1 MQKRSSVLGYL
12 KLGFRVASFYV
23 LACGICFNGYT
34 VPKVYAGESTNLPAR
49 DVYRAPANKPTHVSS
64 GAGATISSGA
74 GASLPRE
81 DRAAPVAAPT
91 PTYRDNLNGG
101 CGALKALT
109 PRNCG
114 GWGTPPH
121 EYPQEPYSSCRKEA
135 MSNLKEARAALELAQ
150 LYENRGRKSDEE
162 IKNLLIQRLQK
173 NTSRGGVEVST
184 SDEAVRLAE
193 RMTREYKNANDAY
206 GRCRDQS
213 MSSAWKH
220 NMILAGVM
228 SKQEAFGKPNLAAG
242 RGTEVNTCTP
252 YINAA
257 VDNHPGYKD
266 SLTGHFKNNQ
276 SAMQNYLNQREAKA
290 RARNWNM
297 AVAFD
302 SIKSNLPDGYRGDG
316 WDNLGYKLYSLDINA
331 QCSTGYTQTHENAT
345 AGQKAAG
352 FFRNNWGKLLVG
364 GLVVL
369 GVLCATH
376 NLPFSF
382 CKKDKKYWP
391 PKKPPTTT
399 TDTTV
404 TTNDTT
410 VTTNDTTVTTNDTTV
425 TTNDTSVTTN
435 DTSVTTN
442 DTSVTTNDT
451 TVTTNDTSVTTNDTS
466 VTTNDTSVTT
476 NDTSVTTND
485 TSVSTDTNDTSVT
498 TNDTSVTTNDT
509 SVTTNDTTVTVPPK
523 DDWDSG
529 GNGVDHND
537 RSLSSGGQRRKQTL
551 APRSS
556 GARPAKR

>member
-1 MQKRSSVLGYL
+1 M
-12 KLGFRVASFYV
+12 KLGFRAASFYV

-34 VPKVYAGESTNLPAR
+34 VPKVYAGGTDRNLPAR
-49 DVYRAPANKPTHVSS
+49 DVYGAKAKPTHVSS
-64 GAGATISSGA
+64 GAGATISSGG
-74 GASLPRE
+74 GATLPSSGGVKE
-81 DRAAPVAAPT
+81 DRPAAVAAPA
-91 PTYRDNLNGG
+91 PTYRDYIASG
-101 CGALKALT
+101 CSALRALS

-114 GWGTPPH
+114 TWGTPPH

-228 SKQEAFGKPNLAAG
+228 SKQEAFGKPNMAAG
-242 RGTEVNTCTP
+242 RGTAVNTCTP

-257 VDNHPGYKD
+257 VDQHPDYKD

-276 SAMQNYLNQREAKA
+276 SGMQNYLNQREAKS

-302 SIKSNLPDGYRGDG
+302 AIKSNLPDGYRGDG
-316 WDNLGYKLYSLDINA
+316 WDNLGYKLFSLDINA

-391 PKKPPTTT
+391 PKKPTTT

-410 VTTNDTTVTTNDTTV
+410 
-425 TTNDTSVTTN
+425 VTTN

-485 TSVSTDTNDTSVT
+485 TSVTTNDTSVTTNDTSVTTNDTSVTTNDTSVT

-509 SVTTNDTTVTVPPK
+509 SVTTNDTTVSLPPQ
-523 DDWDSG
+523 DDWGPGS
-529 GNGVDHND
+529 NVDHND
-537 RSLSSGGQRRKQTL
+537 RSLSSGANRRKQNL